1 LDKITATCAW
11 LDEQNVDYQLITH
24 QAVFTID
31 EMSALSL
38 DRHGTICK
46 NLFLRDDK
54 GRRHLLVVVSP
65 EKTVDLK
72 ALGARIGARLSFA
85 SEDRLARYL
94 NLTKG
99 SVTPLGVLYDTSS
112 TVEILIDRD
121 LEGQRIGVHP
131 CDNTATAFMAFAD
144 LLRILQQR
152 GNPVSLINL

>member
-1 LDKITATCAW
+1 MDKIAATCTW
-11 LDEQNVDYQLITH
+11 LDEQSVDYQMITH

-31 EMSALSL
+31 DMRALSL

-46 NLFLRDDK
+46 NLFLRDEK

-65 EKTVDLK
+65 EKVVDLK

-99 SVTPLGVLYDTSS
+99 SVTPLGVLFDTSS
-112 TVEILIDRD
+112 AVEILIDCD
-121 LEGQRIGVHP
+121 LEGQHIGVHP
-131 CDNTATAFMAFAD
+131 CENTATAFMAFAD
-144 LLRILQQR
+144 LLRILQKH